1 MICRLQASHP
11 NVKPAA
17 PASGLPPGPSIICVD
32 RVNAAQEILSMSSGV
47 EIRPYASDDHP
58 QVVALWKAVFP
69 DDPPWN
75 EPASMIRRKLTV
87 QPELFLVGHVNGRIV
102 AAVMAGF
109 DGVRGW
115 IHHLAVH
122 AEYRRK
128 GIATILMRAA
138 EQGLEAL
145 GCPKVNL
152 QVRATNTAV
161 ISFYRS
167 LGYDVE
173 ERASLGKRLGAA

>member
-1 MICRLQASHP
+1 
-11 NVKPAA
+11 V
-17 PASGLPPGPSIICVD
+17 
-32 RVNAAQEILSMSSGV
+32 SSGI
-47 EIRPYASDDHP
+47 EIRPFASKDHA
-58 QVVALWKAVFP
+58 QVVALWHDVFP

-87 QPELFLVGHVNGRIV
+87 QPELFLVGHVDGQIV
-102 AAVMAGF
+102 ATVMAGY

-122 AEYRRK
+122 ASYRRE
-128 GIATILMRAA
+128 GIASLLMHAA

-152 QVRATNTAV
+152 QVRATNSAV

-173 ERASLGKRLGAA
+173 ERASLGKRIGGA

>member
-1 MICRLQASHP
+1 MDSKL
-11 NVKPAA
+11 
-17 PASGLPPGPSIICVD
+17 
-32 RVNAAQEILSMSSGV
+32 
-47 EIRPYASDDHP
+47 EIRPYDFEDES

-75 EPASMIRRKLTV
+75 DPLSMIRRKLTV
-87 QPELFLVGHVNGRIV
+87 QPELFLVAHTNGRIV
-102 AAVMAGF
+102 GTVIAGF

-122 AEYRRK
+122 TEFRRK
-128 GIATILMRAA
+128 GIATMLMRSA
-138 EQGLEAL
+138 ENGLEAL

-152 QVRATNTAV
+152 QVRATDTAV

-167 LGYDVE
+167 LGYDIE

>member
-1 MICRLQASHP
+1 MLQRSFSE
-11 NVKPAA
+11 NSK
-17 PASGLPPGPSIICVD
+17 
-32 RVNAAQEILSMSSGV
+32 V
-47 EIRPYASDDHP
+47 EIRPHGSEDQS
-58 QVVALWKAVFP
+58 QVVALWKAGFP
-69 DDPPWN
+69 YDPPWN
-75 EPASMIRRKLTV
+75 EPVSVIRRKLTV
-87 QPELFLVGHVNGRIV
+87 QPELLLIGHVNSRIV
-102 AAVMAGF
+102 ATVMAGF

-115 IHHLAVH
+115 IHHLAVL

-128 GIATILMRAA
+128 GIATMLMHSA
-138 EQGLEAL
+138 EQGLEAQ

-173 ERASLGKRLGAA
+173 ERISLGKLLGAA